1 MKIPVDS
8 YNNILTVL
16 ELSHFGPIFDYF
28 DYQSRK
34 LMCSYLINNVLEN
47 GTLIPTQDQVHVKV
61 SIITIIIFTENFHYL
76 RHLYLYIH
84 AHTGKSTLNINK
96 EIILV
101 LEKKPY
107 CTYHLTILNIHVSN
121 YRYCKTTFIC
131 VGKMFAGFERVSSL
145 RIFLAASQK
154 INCHEPVYVC

>member
-47 GTLIPTQDQVHVKV
+47 DTRIPTQDQVHGKV
-61 SIITIIIFTENFHYL
+61 LIIINFAKISSFMEC
-76 RHLYLYIH
+76 LYSLY
-84 AHTGKSTLNINK
+84 
-96 EIILV
+96 
-101 LEKKPY
+101 
-107 CTYHLTILNIHVSN
+107 TYWLITH
-121 YRYCKTTFIC
+121 RPK
-131 VGKMFAGFERVSSL
+131 
-145 RIFLAASQK
+145 
-154 INCHEPVYVC
+154 

>member
-61 SIITIIIFTENFHYL
+61 SIITIIIFLKIFI
-76 RHLYLYIH
+76 LYDILISIYI
-84 AHTGKSTLNINK
+84 
-96 EIILV
+96 
-101 LEKKPY
+101 P
-107 CTYHLTILNIHVSN
+107 
-121 YRYCKTTFIC
+121 
-131 VGKMFAGFERVSSL
+131 GFERVSSL
-145 RIFLAASQK
+145 QIFLAASQF
-154 INCHEPVYVC
+154 

>member
-61 SIITIIIFTENFHYL
+61 SIITIII
-76 RHLYLYIH
+76 
-84 AHTGKSTLNINK
+84 
-96 EIILV
+96 
-101 LEKKPY
+101 
-107 CTYHLTILNIHVSN
+107 
-121 YRYCKTTFIC
+121 
-131 VGKMFAGFERVSSL
+131 
-145 RIFLAASQK
+145 
-154 INCHEPVYVC
+154 

>member
-61 SIITIIIFTENFHYL
+61 SIITIIIFLKIFI
-76 RHLYLYIH
+76 LYDIFISIYI
-84 AHTGKSTLNINK
+84 
-96 EIILV
+96 
-101 LEKKPY
+101 P
-107 CTYHLTILNIHVSN
+107 
-121 YRYCKTTFIC
+121 
-131 VGKMFAGFERVSSL
+131 GFERVSSL
-145 RIFLAASQK
+145 RIFLAASQF
-154 INCHEPVYVC
+154 

>member
-47 GTLIPTQDQVHVKV
+47 DTRIPTQDQVHGKV
-61 SIITIIIFTENFHYL
+61 LIIINFLKFSSFYSVFIF
-76 RHLYLYIH
+76 YIH
-84 AHTGKSTLNINK
+84 TCKLPIGLNK
-96 EIILV
+96 ESIFV
-101 LEKKPY
+101 LEKKHSVPTTLNLQNISY
-107 CTYHLTILNIHVSN
+107 YTYICM
-121 YRYCKTTFIC
+121 CK
-131 VGKMFAGFERVSSL
+131 
-145 RIFLAASQK
+145 
-154 INCHEPVYVC
+154 